1 MNNENETTQLSSLT
15 LYVVFSIFMCLVFTT
30 IILIMSGFGIT
41 VPDVLI
47 TCFYALFGG
56 EIVICGLIKIFKL
69 REKVEEE
76 EG

>member
-1 MNNENETTQLSSLT
+1 MNEQKQEFPSLT

-30 IILIMSGFGIT
+30 IILIMSGFRVM

-47 TCFYALFGG
+47 TCFYCLFGG
-56 EIVICGLIKIFKL
+56 EIVTCGLIKIFKL
-69 REKVEEE
+69 REKDKED